1 MDNFGKIKEDD
12 AAGWLLVVFL
22 DKLTKD
28 RDELSDKTDLIQ
40 VCINSSK
47 DFSECILAENLS
59 SSHSAQVADNQTEVL
74 L

>member
-1 MDNFGKIKEDD
+1 MDNFGKIKEDA
-12 AAGWLLVVFL
+12 AAGWLLLVFL

-28 RDELSDKTDLIQ
+28 RDELSDKTDPIQ
-40 VCINSSK
+40 VYKQSK
-47 DFSECILAENLS
+47 DFSECVLAENLF